1 MLTSP
6 PTKPTSESDFR
17 QQPIIYYKRIERPP
31 LVATLFET
39 QVKIYLDNRISHK
52 PSQKK
57 NTMGQLK
64 LGLQPPSTPTRATT
78 LDTLTS
84 QIRAFSGENIT
95 VLRGK
100 PTEPDEDGVAFVTFE
115 FDAVDGP
122 AFKAQC
128 RAWLDEGVVVSY
140 RWTVDSAEEW
150 PDF

>member
-1 MLTSP
+1 
-6 PTKPTSESDFR
+6 
-17 QQPIIYYKRIERPP
+17 
-31 LVATLFET
+31 
-39 QVKIYLDNRISHK
+39 
-52 PSQKK
+52 
-57 NTMGQLK
+57 MGQLQ
-64 LGLQPPSTPTRATT
+64 LGLQPPSTPTRAT

-100 PTEPDEDGVAFVTFE
+100 PTEPDEDGVTFVTFE
-115 FDAVDGP
+115 FDAVDDP

-128 RAWLDEGVVVSY
+128 RAWLDEGVVSY